1 MNTRQLRNVWVALG
15 VVVCFSISSSLALGK
30 KPAVDSQ
37 KVVSPQALLA
47 NIIDQEDSKDSTNEQ
62 GSVLVDTLNEQLKE
76 VQVRLDAR
84 DAEFNL
90 MHKILADLARKDPE
104 SPVLAKIKEVEDSL
118 TLHEQELKVLKKANQ
133 KASVINNN
141 IVINSG
147 IVPGAQIVGLSTPS
161 SQGVL
166 KSFTS
171 LFNKVTSAV
180 KYFGPSV
187 LNLYLVYRVSGLM
200 AGHKVEMA
208 AMMAE
213 MLRLAQQAAT
223 PQAAGQASSIPSMPD
238 VTGSWIPSLGYLQAG
253 IAAYALLMP
262 LLMAA
267 VECVPSFAKS
277 GNALGDFPS
286 IKEENLS
293 HEPGELIPN
302 KAPWLDLKG
311 F

>member
-37 KVVSPQALLA
+37 QVVSPQALLA
-47 NIIDQEDSKDSTNEQ
+47 NIIDQEDSEDSGNEQ

-104 SPVLAKIKEVEDSL
+104 SPVLAKIKEVEDAL
-118 TLHEQELKVLKKANQ
+118 TLHEQELKALKKAKQ

-141 IVINSG
+141 IVINNG
-147 IVPGAQIVGLSTPS
+147 FTHGTQIVEPS

-166 KSFTS
+166 KSFNS
-171 LFNKVTSAV
+171 LFKKVTSAV

-200 AGHKVEMA
+200 QSHKVEMA

-213 MLRLAQQAAT
+213 MLRLAQV
-223 PQAAGQASSIPSMPD
+223 AGQASSMPPIPD
-238 VTGSWIPSLGYLQAG
+238 VTGSWIPSLGYLG
-253 IAAYALLMP
+253 AAMVAYNLLMP
-262 LLMAA
+262 LLIKA
-267 VECVPSFAKS
+267 VEYVPSTAKS
-277 GNALGDFPS
+277 GIILGGT
-286 IKEENLS
+286 N
-293 HEPGELIPN
+293 
-302 KAPWLDLKG
+302 KG
-311 F
+311 FRLIGGESIPLRQKN